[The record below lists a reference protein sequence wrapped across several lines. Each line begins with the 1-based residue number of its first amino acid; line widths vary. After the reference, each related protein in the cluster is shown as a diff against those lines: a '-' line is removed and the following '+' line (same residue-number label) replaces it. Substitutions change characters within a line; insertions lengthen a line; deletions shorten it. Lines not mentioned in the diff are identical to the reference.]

1 MDPYPLRSF
10 IAAHVLIFLT
20 SLSLSRA
27 EQFPAPETIP
37 AFEEL
42 KDSVEELRIKNIAW
56 RSIDWNYSI
65 LEGLKASQEENKP
78 LIFWCHID
86 LPADDK
92 RC

>member
-1 MDPYPLRSF
+1 MDPQLLRSF

-27 EQFPAPETIP
+27 EQFPAPKTIP
-37 AFEEL
+37 ALEALNE
-42 KDSVEELRIKNIAW
+42 SVGELRIENIAW
-56 RSIDWNYSI
+56 RSIDWNHSI
-65 LEGLKASQEENKP
+65 LDGLKASREEEKP
-78 LIFWCHID
+78 IIFWCHID